1 MLHVDQDVTMFVPYW
16 GTLSERS
23 VGLTLGSYG
32 DVLPSLLPLMVLW
45 GFPWGLP
52 WGLGLFLV
60 SGELMQEANR
70 HMSSSPGAGGSRYLS
85 RPSPTGGSEARM
97 CGWAWGSLTSM
108 CTACP

>member
-1 MLHVDQDVTMFVPYW
+1 MRRVVSLEKTLMLGGIRGRRRRGRQRMKWLDGITDST
-16 GTLSERS
+16 
-23 VGLTLGSYG
+23 
-32 DVLPSLLPLMVLW
+32 LMVLW